1 MSLLHLKPPGHG
13 HSLPHLHHKLT
24 VPCHVTK
31 PITNLILKSPIS
43 SSTLSTR
50 AAATNSGNKFK
61 SPITSLTPLKPY
73 LISEWQPILSGWLC
87 SAISVYSLSKI
98 VPKIGKFSS
107 LMNPLDVVK
116 LREECLVLGGLF
128 FLRLVV
134 NYLQQVFL
142 REAALNCVYKIR
154 VCVFRKVLQR
164 DLGFFEGEN
173 GIAAGDV
180 AYRITAEASDVAE
193 TVYSLLN
200 MIVPSSLQLSAM
212 AIQMLV
218 INPVLS
224 LLSALVTK
232 DALVIPLMGFVIGY
246 LGEKLRDVSN
256 KAHQAVA
263 SLSSYL
269 NEILPSILFVKANN
283 AESCESKKFQSL
295 AFADLSATMGKKKLK
310 AFIPQL
316 VQAIYFGV
324 LFTFSAGTLLV
335 SKGSFDCSA
344 MVSFVTS
351 LVLLIS
357 PIQVM
362 LQLLEGLCFS
372 CGAVLAINLNLRV
385 VQDMGKAYNE
395 LKQGEP
401 AIQRLF
407 SLTRFEPEEIVNP
420 DAVDLDCVTG
430 VVKYSNVSFQYGD
443 NGPLVLKNLDLHIK
457 SGEIVALCG
466 PSGGGKTTLVKL
478 LLRLYDPLHGSI
490 LIDGLDIRG
499 IRIESLRRNICLVS
513 QDTTLFSG
521 TVAEN
526 IGYRDRMTGIDMERV
541 KLAARTASAD
551 EFIEV
556 LPLSYETNVGPRGSI
571 FSGGQKQRIAIARA
585 LYQDPSILILD
596 EATSALDS
604 KSELL
609 VRQALQRLMQNR
621 TVLSANHDE
630 AYGLEI
636 TTKRQMPVLVLVIA
650 HRLETVLMAGRVF
663 VLEDGYLREV
673 PRSSLLDETWKY
685 VLQLTYPFNVSSL
698 LHQMPFFLAT
708 ITAKP
713 PTIGLAHL
721 SAEGDIL

>member
-1 MSLLHLKPPGHG
+1 MSLIHPKPPCHR
-13 HSLPHLHHKLT
+13 HSPPYRHHKLT

-31 PITNLILKSPIS
+31 PIKSSSTRATLTIKS
-43 SSTLSTR
+43 SSTLSTRADLTLSAR
-50 AAATNSGNKFK
+50 AAATNSGNKLI
-61 SPITSLTPLKPY
+61 SPLTSLTPLKPY
-73 LISEWQPILSGWLC
+73 LLSEWQPILYGWLC

-98 VPKIGKFSS
+98 VPKLGKFSS
-107 LMNPLDVVK
+107 LMNPLDIVK
-116 LREECLVLGGLF
+116 LRQECLVLGGLF
-128 FLRLVV
+128 FVRLVG

-142 REAALNCVYKIR
+142 WEAALNCVYKMR
-154 VCVFRKVLQR
+154 VRVFRKVLQR
-164 DLGFFEGEN
+164 DLGYFEGES

-180 AYRITAEASDVAE
+180 AYRITAEASDVAD

-200 MIVPSSLQLSAM
+200 TIVPSSLQLSAM

-224 LLSALVTK
+224 LLSALV
-232 DALVIPLMGFVIGY
+232 IPLMGFVIGY

-256 KAHQAVA
+256 EAHLAVA

-269 NEILPSILFVKANN
+269 NEILPSILFVKVNN

-316 VQAIYFGV
+316 IQALYFGV
-324 LFTFSAGTLLV
+324 LFTFSAGTLLF
-335 SKGSFDCSA
+335 SKGSFDGSA

-357 PIQVM
+357 PIQ
-362 LQLLEGLCFS
+362 LDFS
-372 CGAVLAINLNLRV
+372 HAASCCYNGSACGAILAFNLNLRV
-385 VQDMGKAYNE
+385 AQDVGKAYNE

-407 SLTRFEPEEIVNP
+407 NLTRFEPEEIVNP
-420 DAVDLDCVTG
+420 DAVDLDCVAG
-430 VVKYSNVSFQYGD
+430 EVKFSNVSFRYGD
-443 NGPLVLKNLDLHIK
+443 NGPLVLKNMDMHIK

-478 LLRLYDPLHGSI
+478 LLRLYDPLQGSI

-499 IRIESLRRNICLVS
+499 IRIESLRRNIGLVS

-541 KLAARTASAD
+541 KLAARTASAE
-551 EFIEV
+551 EFIEA

-585 LYQDPSILILD
+585 LYQNPSILILD

-621 TVLSANHDE
+621 TVL
-630 AYGLEI
+630 
-636 TTKRQMPVLVLVIA
+636 VIA
-650 HRLETVLMAGRVF
+650 HRLETVLMAERVF
-663 VLEDGYLREV
+663 LLQDGYLREV
-673 PRSSLLDETWKY
+673 PRSSLLDGQK
-685 VLQLTYPFNVSSL
+685 
-698 LHQMPFFLAT
+698 
-708 ITAKP
+708 I
-713 PTIGLAHL
+713 
-721 SAEGDIL
+721 

>member
-1 MSLLHLKPPGHG
+1 MSLIHPKPPCYR
-13 HSLPHLHHKLT
+13 HSPPYRHRKLT

-31 PITNLILKSPIS
+31 PIKS
-43 SSTLSTR
+43 SSTRATLTIKLSSTLSTRADLTLSTR
-50 AAATNSGNKFK
+50 AAATNSGNKLV
-61 SPITSLTPLKPY
+61 SPLTSLTPLKPY
-73 LISEWQPILSGWLC
+73 LLSEWQPILYGWLC

-98 VPKIGKFSS
+98 VPKLGKFSS
-107 LMNPLDVVK
+107 LMNPLDIVK
-116 LREECLVLGGLF
+116 LRQECLVLGGLF
-128 FLRLVV
+128 FVRLVG

-142 REAALNCVYKIR
+142 WEAALNCVYKMR
-154 VCVFRKVLQR
+154 VRVFRKVLQR
-164 DLGFFEGEN
+164 DLGYFEGES

-180 AYRITAEASDVAE
+180 AYRITAEASDVAD
-193 TVYSLLN
+193 TVYSILN
-200 MIVPSSLQLSAM
+200 TIVPSSLQLSAM

-224 LLSALVTK
+224 LLSALV
-232 DALVIPLMGFVIGY
+232 IPLMGFVIGY

-256 KAHQAVA
+256 KAHLAVA

-283 AESCESKKFQSL
+283 AESCEGKKFQSL

-316 VQAIYFGV
+316 IQALYFGV
-324 LFTFSAGTLLV
+324 LFTFSAGTLLF
-335 SKGSFDCSA
+335 SKGSFDGSA

-357 PIQVM
+357 P
-362 LQLLEGLCFS
+362 
-372 CGAVLAINLNLRV
+372 
-385 VQDMGKAYNE
+385 VQDVGKAYNE

-407 SLTRFEPEEIVNP
+407 NLTRFEPEEIVNP
-420 DAVDLDCVTG
+420 DAVDLDCVAG
-430 VVKYSNVSFQYGD
+430 EVKFSNVSFRYGD
-443 NGPLVLKNLDLHIK
+443 NGPLVLKNMDMHIK

-478 LLRLYDPLHGSI
+478 LLRLYDPLQGSI

-499 IRIESLRRNICLVS
+499 IRIESLRRNIGLVS

-541 KLAARTASAD
+541 KLAARTASAE
-551 EFIEV
+551 EFVEA

-585 LYQDPSILILD
+585 LYQNPSILILD

-621 TVLSANHDE
+621 TVL
-630 AYGLEI
+630 
-636 TTKRQMPVLVLVIA
+636 VIA
-650 HRLETVLMAGRVF
+650 HRLETVLMAERVF
-663 VLEDGYLREV
+663 LLQDGYLREV
-673 PRSSLLDETWKY
+673 PRSSLLDGQNGSLASMT
-685 VLQLTYPFNVSSL
+685 LT
-698 LHQMPFFLAT
+698 
-708 ITAKP
+708 I
-713 PTIGLAHL
+713 
-721 SAEGDIL
+721 

>member
-1 MSLLHLKPPGHG
+1 MSLIHLKPPYYG
-13 HSLPHLHHKLT
+13 HSPPIRHHKLT
-24 VPCHVTK
+24 VPYQSTK
-31 PITNLILKSPIS
+31 PINIIFNFPIS
-43 SSTLSTR
+43 TSALSIKSSSPR
-50 AAATNSGNKFK
+50 AAANSGKF
-61 SPITSLTPLKPY
+61 TSLAPLKPY
-73 LISEWQPILSGWLC
+73 LLSEWQPILCGWIC

-98 VPKIGKFSS
+98 IPKVGKFSS
-107 LMNPLDVVK
+107 LMNPPLDVLR
-116 LREECLVLGGLF
+116 LREECLVLGALF
-128 FLRLVV
+128 VVRLIG
-134 NYLQQVFL
+134 NYLQQAL
-142 REAALNCVYKIR
+142 LWEAALNCVYKMR
-154 VCVFRKVLQR
+154 VYVFRKVLQR
-164 DLGFFEGEN
+164 DLGFFEGGS

-180 AYRITAEASDVAE
+180 AYRITAEASDVAD

-200 MIVPSSLQLSAM
+200 TIVPSSLQLSAM

-218 INPVLS
+218 ISPVLS
-224 LLSALVTK
+224 LLSALV
-232 DALVIPLMGFVIGY
+232 IPLMGFMIGY

-256 KAHQAVA
+256 KAQLAVA

-283 AESCESKKFQSL
+283 AESCESKRFQSL

-324 LFTFSAGTLLV
+324 LFTFCTGTLVV

-357 PIQVM
+357 PIQD
-362 LQLLEGLCFS
+362 
-372 CGAVLAINLNLRV
+372 A
-385 VQDMGKAYNE
+385 GKAYNE

-407 SLTRFEPEEIVNP
+407 NLTSFEPEETVNP
-420 DAVDLDCVTG
+420 NAVDLHCVAG
-430 VVKYSNVSFQYGD
+430 EVKYYNVSFRYGD

-478 LLRLYDPLHGSI
+478 LLRLYDPLQGSV

-499 IRIESLRRNICLVS
+499 IRLESLRRHVGLVS

-551 EFIEV
+551 EFIES

-585 LYQDPSILILD
+585 LYQNPSILILD

-609 VRQALQRLMQNR
+609 VRQALQRLMQDR
-621 TVLSANHDE
+621 T
-630 AYGLEI
+630 
-636 TTKRQMPVLVLVIA
+636 VLVIA
-650 HRLETVLMAGRVF
+650 HRLETVLMAERIF
-663 VLEDGYLREV
+663 LLEDGCLREV
-673 PRSSLLDETWKY
+673 PRSALLDG
-685 VLQLTYPFNVSSL
+685 QNGSL
-698 LHQMPFFLAT
+698 GSLSFT
-708 ITAKP
+708 I
-713 PTIGLAHL
+713 
-721 SAEGDIL
+721 